1 MKKTPWVLLVLLLFA
16 FGLRLYGV
24 SRLSLRG
31 DEAAT
36 VFAVRRPWGE
46 MLALFQG
53 PTPFQPLYHILLRGL
68 VRVAGDG
75 ELAARFL
82 PITCGV
88 LLLPLLYALARR
100 LWGRR
105 GHSIGLWA
113 VGLAAINP
121 MLIWDAQDNR
131 MYPLLGLLSLATIYW
146 ASRVAQAP
154 ARRAWVAFV
163 LCATAALYTHY
174 LAAFTLLTANA
185 LFATLLWRQP
195 RRGAALARWLS
206 AQLAAVALFA
216 PRLWDS
222 LTAAATFT
230 SDFLPAL
237 SAREMARRTLTG
249 LTLGISLDARMA
261 GALSPG
267 FLTVGALGAHAL
279 WTEGRAAGR
288 RLLAW
293 LLTYALLP
301 VAAIAAFSRWRFPI
315 YDERYALL
323 ALPPVLLLLACG
335 LAQVAARGWRRWL
348 AVAGLIWIVAASAYA
363 LHSYYFDPAYRKGVD
378 WRAYV
383 ARLLAC
389 ARPGDLLIQ
398 NYPDPG
404 LTYHL
409 RERLPRV
416 LLPES
421 YPVDEA
427 ATVAALQRLLET
439 HPRLW
444 LQPQRY
450 ARWDAEGLV
459 AAWLERHALRVAEER
474 FRNVRLALYLPPGA
488 HPEAYRPLEATLG
501 DGIALL
507 GYRLERRDEWERRR
521 ADDPLPAEPL
531 ATCAPGEDLTLTL
544 LWRADAAIPASYT
557 VFAHLYDAQMRLV
570 TQHDGL
576 PAEGAY
582 PTGRWR
588 VGEVIVDRHTLHVPA
603 DAARGECRLGV
614 GMYLLESGVRLPA
627 RQGDAL
633 PPERTVWL
641 QAVEIE

>member
-1 MKKTPWVLLVLLLFA
+1 MKKTPWIFLLLLLA

-36 VFAVRRPWGE
+36 IFDVRRPWGE
-46 MLALFQG
+46 MMALFRG
-53 PTPFQPLYHILLRGL
+53 PTPFQPLYHVLLRGL

-100 LWGRR
+100 LLGRR
-105 GHSIGLWA
+105 GQTVGQWA
-113 VGLAAINP
+113 VFLAAINP

-146 ASRVAQAP
+146 AIRVAEEPGA
-154 ARRAWVAFV
+154 RAWVAFV
-163 LCATAALYTHY
+163 ICAAGALYTHY

-185 LFATLLWRQP
+185 LVVMLLWQQP
-195 RRGAALARWLS
+195 RRGPALARWGS

-230 SDFLPAL
+230 TDFLPPL
-237 SAREMARRTLTG
+237 SVGEMARRTLTG
-249 LTLGISLDARMA
+249 LTLGISLDARLA
-261 GALSPG
+261 TVLSLG
-267 FLTVGALGAHAL
+267 FIAVGARGAHAL
-279 WTEGRAAGR
+279 RAEGRAAGR
-288 RLLAW
+288 RLLVL

-335 LAQVAARGWRRWL
+335 LARGTARGWRRWL

-416 LLPES
+416 LLPDRF
-421 YPVDEA
+421 PVDEA
-427 ATVAALQRLLET
+427 ATVAALERLLET

-450 ARWDAEGLV
+450 AQWDAEGLV

-474 FRNVRLALYLPPGA
+474 FHNVRLVLYLPPAA
-488 HPEAYRPLEATLG
+488 HPEAYCPLAATLG
-501 DGIALL
+501 EGIALL
-507 GYRLERRDEWERRR
+507 GYRLERRDEWEARR
-521 ADDPLPAEPL
+521 ADDPLSATPL
-531 ATCAPGEDLTLTL
+531 AACAPGETLTLTL
-544 LWRADAAIPASYT
+544 LWRADAPLPASYT
-557 VFAHLYDAQMRLV
+557 VFAHLYDAQMRIV
-570 TQHDGL
+570 AQHDGL
-576 PAEGAY
+576 PAGSAY
-582 PTGRWR
+582 PTDRWQ

-633 PPERTVWL
+633 PPERIIWL